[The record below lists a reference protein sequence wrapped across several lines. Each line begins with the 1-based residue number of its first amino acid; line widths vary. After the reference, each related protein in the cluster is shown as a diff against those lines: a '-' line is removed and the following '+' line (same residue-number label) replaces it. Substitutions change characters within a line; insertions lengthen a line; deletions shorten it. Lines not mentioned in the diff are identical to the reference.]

1 MASTAIRERR
11 RTLRYRNLNT
21 GEEQARATR
30 MIKATNVIYHDKA
43 HPSALVV
50 PVVP

>member
-1 MASTAIRERR
+1 
-11 RTLRYRNLNT
+11 LNT
-21 GEEQARATR
+21 GELQARASR
-30 MIKATNVIYHDKA
+30 MAKATNSVLHDKA